1 MVSFPYLIP
10 NNYTYST
17 VTDFKETTQTPFL
30 TFTYHFKIDKKG
42 QMIGGEY
49 EDFDIGFVE
58 RY

>member
-1 MVSFPYLIP
+1 
-10 NNYTYST
+10 
-17 VTDFKETTQTPFL
+17 VTDLKETTQTPFL